1 MNESETL
8 THLLDTQR
16 EEYDSLGKKIALLDQ
31 NDSKFAGLTNSRNR
45 IARSIIATISL
56 IQDPK
61 RQNMSLNSEKSKK
74 DVARIVKEILDD
86 EKYASPEKTLLMNIK
101 DGRERIA
108 HKRSL
113 MVFKSHG
120 GSARKQKTRR
130 VRQR

>member
-1 MNESETL
+1 M
-8 THLLDTQR
+8 DTQR

-86 EKYASPEKTLLMNIK
+86 EKYASRGKTFLMNIK